1 MSKPETL
8 IIGTTDTGSHGLE
21 LATDIK
27 TCIQAKKIKMLI
39 ILQGLSFDPKHPNFD
54 PKRGTIGASTDMESL
69 NAYKALVGDKNV
81 VDIDKVG
88 EAGLQ
93 ERVKKTVKSGCT
105 QPGKN
110 QTTNSSS
117 TLGRKLS

>member
-8 IIGTTDTGSHGLE
+8 IIGATDTGTHGLE

-27 TCIQAKKIKMLI
+27 SCIQAKKIKMLI
-39 ILQGLSFDPKHPNFD
+39 ILQGFSYDAKTG
-54 PKRGTIGASTDMESL
+54 KRNHYHMDMESM

-88 EAGLQ
+88 DAGLQ
-93 ERVKKTVKSGCT
+93 ERVKEAVKSGCT

-110 QTTNSSS
+110 QTTTSSHSS
-117 TLGRKLS
+117 TLSRKLL